1 MSRFQTYI
9 IRIFLS
15 ALFFSGMEAYA
26 QYTPDTSLTYAV
38 FLKQCQDFARTG
50 RDEVWVVNFWASY
63 NGASLYTLP
72 DLKKVH
78 EDYLYKPVRFVSISV
93 DKVRSN
99 WEKRL
104 PQYELPWEQLF
115 LPREADYTF
124 LQNAFVHNSLP
135 GIFVVNSRAQVQ
147 RVRDTRELREVL
159 ALETQLLPDRPYQP
173 SGLPDNNI
181 SELPDKEEPKD
192 KSNDVS
198 SVENGWMVHTVESG
212 ETLFSLYRK
221 YGVSVSEIKR
231 INSLTS
237 NTIKVG
243 QKIRIKRI

>member
-1 MSRFQTYI
+1 MSRFHAYI

-15 ALFFSGMEAYA
+15 ALFFSGMGAYA

-72 DLKKVH
+72 DLKKVY
-78 EDYLYKPVRFVSISV
+78 EDYLIKPVRFVSISV

-115 LPREADYTF
+115 LPNEADYTF

-173 SGLPDNNI
+173 NGLPDNTVTV
-181 SELPDKEEPKD
+181 LPDQEEPNNLD
-192 KSNDVS
+192 ETGN
-198 SVENGWMVHTVESG
+198 VENGWMVHTVESG

-221 YGVSVSEIKR
+221 YGVSVAEIKR
-231 INSLTS
+231 INSLSS